1 MDLLDVSDS
10 KNQPSKKDPIVE
22 PLVFQNIICK
32 RGRPKLSR
40 EGRKTP
46 KKTKN
51 SRFIDEVEA
60 IFPKK
65 SSDLENE
72 AIGRKHVRGP
82 YKKNKK
88 KDSETSGSAYSNQS
102 YVDLSNTSGMS
113 SQRPVH
119 KRGPYKTKNKSKM
132 EYSISHQLYQ
142 KKSGK
147 KSVLIDDWIEG
158 EDDIPDKRTGGPK
171 RAPRTMQAMQEQY
184 PEVVNSETGIIPENC
199 YTCMSPLNRFAK
211 EYEDQIVHCYI
222 CDEANVHRSC
232 LTNCRVCDEKNL

>member
-1 MDLLDVSDS
+1 MIKWRQFS
-10 KNQPSKKDPIVE
+10 Q
-22 PLVFQNIICK
+22 K
-32 RGRPKLSR
+32 RVLIWRMKQLGESM
-40 EGRKTP
+40 
-46 KKTKN
+46 
-51 SRFIDEVEA
+51 
-60 IFPKK
+60 
-65 SSDLENE
+65 
-72 AIGRKHVRGP
+72 
-82 YKKNKK
+82 KNKN
-88 KDSETSGSAYSNQS
+88 KDSDTSGSAYSNQS

-184 PEVVNSETGIIPENC
+184 PEVVNSETRKLLYLHVSFKQVCKGI
-199 YTCMSPLNRFAK
+199 
-211 EYEDQIVHCYI
+211 
-222 CDEANVHRSC
+222 
-232 LTNCRVCDEKNL
+232 